1 MPGWRVSSGWVW
13 DHVYRNKEKGVWMRV
28 SRGQNGEGENI
39 EMQINKITN
48 KKSID
53 KNKQT
58 NKVPWSLFLWV
69 YQDEQGKTIA
79 THSSAEFS
87 LSFALAQD
95 KYSYMSLLH
104 CPIPMSNSCPI
115 PTSRPQRFCTRVFV
129 MPSYNGILWFCA
141 CIFKDILWLPG
152 EFPSGPC
159 WSQMRKT

>member
-58 NKVPWSLFLWV
+58 NISNEQKTKKEKPNKKKNKQTNKVP
-69 YQDEQGKTIA
+69 
-79 THSSAEFS
+79 
-87 LSFALAQD
+87 
-95 KYSYMSLLH
+95 
-104 CPIPMSNSCPI
+104 
-115 PTSRPQRFCTRVFV
+115 
-129 MPSYNGILWFCA
+129 
-141 CIFKDILWLPG
+141 
-152 EFPSGPC
+152 
-159 WSQMRKT
+159 